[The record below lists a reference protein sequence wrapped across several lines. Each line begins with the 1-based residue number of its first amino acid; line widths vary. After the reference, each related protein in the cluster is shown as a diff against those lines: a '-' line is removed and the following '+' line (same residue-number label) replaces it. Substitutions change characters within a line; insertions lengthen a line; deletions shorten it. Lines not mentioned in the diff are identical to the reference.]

1 MARDYYEVLG
11 VGRQATQP
19 EIKKAY
25 RQLAKKYHPDKN
37 KGNKQ
42 AEERF
47 KELSEAYVVLSD
59 EEKRRQYDSFGHAGP
74 MGESGSRGYSFSGD
88 DLGKIFEEVFGGKR
102 RSSGRRG
109 RPSSA
114 DGGSGNIFDD
124 LFGFSQHQKPSQTFD
139 QESFGGFQRPPARG
153 RDFSSTLEVEFIEA
167 ALGGEKQV
175 SLSLPGGREQRFK
188 VKIPAGVM
196 TGSKIRLRGKGESGA
211 TGGEAG
217 DLLLELQVAEHPVF
231 ERKNND
237 ILSDLPLTLG
247 EALFGAQVQVNTLQG
262 SCNVKIPAHS
272 QSGQVLRLKGK
283 GIKGGNHLVRLKIML
298 PEHVDERSEQLIREF
313 MRNNDYNP
321 RAHA

>member
-1 MARDYYEVLG
+1 M
-11 VGRQATQP
+11 
-19 EIKKAY
+19 
-25 RQLAKKYHPDKN
+25 
-37 KGNKQ
+37 
-42 AEERF
+42 
-47 KELSEAYVVLSD
+47 LSD

-217 DLLLELQVAEHPVF
+217 DVSGMAAAGGAAPA
-231 ERKNND
+231 RRSRRSRSSTPSCD